1 MHAHFH
7 YASVCVCKMLGGVAA
22 PNETNY
28 WQSLGNS
35 YPITGA
41 LSLTALWENQPPTPA
56 TEKKNILS
64 SIVNKLAHMCVFAVN
79 ESTATR
85 KIPSPSVC
93 KGVSAWRTDRLHK
106 EVGEEV

>member
-1 MHAHFH
+1 MRQTIGRALANLIQLPEP
-7 YASVCVCKMLGGVAA
+7 Y
-22 PNETNY
+22 
-28 WQSLGNS
+28 
-35 YPITGA
+35 
-41 LSLTALWENQPPTPA
+41 LSLHCGRISPLPQQQ
-56 TEKKNILS
+56 KKKDILS

>member
-7 YASVCVCKMLGGVAA
+7 CASVCVCKVLGGT
-22 PNETNY
+22 NETNY

-41 LSLTALWENQPPTPA
+41 LSLTALWENQPSTPA
-56 TEKKNILS
+56 TEKKDILS
-64 SIVNKLAHMCVFAVN
+64 SIVNELAPMCVFAVN

-85 KIPSPSVC
+85 KIPSLSVC
-93 KGVSAWRTDRLHK
+93 KEVSAWRTDRLHK